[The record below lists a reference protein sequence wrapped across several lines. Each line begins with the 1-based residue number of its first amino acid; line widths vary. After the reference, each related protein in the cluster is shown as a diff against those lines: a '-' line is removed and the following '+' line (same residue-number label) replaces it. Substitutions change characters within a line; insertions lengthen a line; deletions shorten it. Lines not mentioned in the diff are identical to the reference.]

1 MPCNDYAKAMCLYSS
16 LSYRYLFCRFCVLVL
31 FCFAWL
37 SSEREGAGGG
47 KERELAG
54 RNGRNSF
61 LPPKRCAII
70 FGGGMSALSL
80 AIPAVR
86 L

>member
-61 LPPKRCAII
+61 FAAQAMRNY